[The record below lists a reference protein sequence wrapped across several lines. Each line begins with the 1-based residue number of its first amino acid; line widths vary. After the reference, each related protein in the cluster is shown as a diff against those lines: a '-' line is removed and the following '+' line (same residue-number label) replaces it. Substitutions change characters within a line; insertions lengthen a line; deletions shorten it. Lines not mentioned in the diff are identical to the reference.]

1 MFHLLTRNGLNKRTQ
16 LVDSNNFASSG
27 AVNVMGV
34 GRIIYMLL
42 VWVKVKREHVPQIDC
57 SLWEIPS
64 PRLAS

>member
-1 MFHLLTRNGLNKRTQ
+1 MFHLLTRNGLNKRTK

-42 VWVKVKREHVPQIDC
+42 VWVKVKENT
-57 SLWEIPS
+57 S
-64 PRLAS
+64 PR

>member
-42 VWVKVKREHVPQIDC
+42 VWVKVKENT
-57 SLWEIPS
+57 S
-64 PRLAS
+64 PR